1 MGPRRARRIVSP
13 EKQLENLAA
22 GAERLV
28 SSEELLAKL
37 RLGRPL
43 RVKLGFD
50 PSSPDLHLGH
60 LVVLDKV
67 REFQDLGHT
76 AVIIIGD
83 YTARIGDPTGR
94 SKTRQ
99 PLDPDQVAANAKT
112 YTDQVFRVLLPERT
126 EIRRNGEWFDGFSYA
141 DVLRL
146 NAEMTVARLLERD
159 DFRKRYAEGAPITLT
174 EFQYPLMQGHDSVMV
189 RSDVELGGSDQLF
202 NNLVGRDLQRAAG
215 QEPQVVMVLPI
226 LPGLDGVQKMSKSL
240 GNYIGLTEGPDAIF
254 GKAMSISDA
263 LMAQWFPILLRR
275 PLDPAIHPME
285 AKKALGHALVARFH
299 GGPAAGAAQAA
310 WERQFSQGR
319 APDSMPDCPIGAG
332 KKLWE
337 LLRDSGLA
345 PSGAEARRL
354 VRQGAVSLDGQRL
367 SDENEIVTRA
377 GVLKCGKRKFLR
389 LIF

>member
-1 MGPRRARRIVSP
+1 MSP
-13 EKQLENLAA
+13 EQQLEILAA

-28 SSEELLAKL
+28 SHEELLHKL
-37 RLGRPL
+37 RSGRPL

-67 REFQDLGHT
+67 RAFQDLGHT

-99 PLDPDQVAANAKT
+99 PLDPDQVSANAKT
-112 YTDQVFRVLLPERT
+112 YTDQVFKVLLPERT
-126 EIRRNGEWFDGFSYA
+126 EIRRNGEWFDAFTYA

-189 RSDVELGGSDQLF
+189 RADVELGGSDQLF

-215 QEPQVVMVLPI
+215 QEPQAVMVLPI
-226 LPGLDGVQKMSKSL
+226 LPGLDGIQKMSKSL
-240 GNYIGLTEGPDAIF
+240 GNYIGITESAAEIFAKTMSVSDDLMGQWLRIILRQEPDP
-254 GKAMSISDA
+254 S
-263 LMAQWFPILLRR
+263 R
-275 PLDPAIHPME
+275 HPMD
-285 AKKALGHALVARFH
+285 AKKAMARALAARFH
-299 GGPAAGAAQAA
+299 GEPAASAAQDA
-310 WERQFSQGR
+310 WERQFSRRQ
-319 APDSMPDCPIGAG
+319 APDEMPEFPLAQDR
-332 KKLWE
+332 KLWE
-337 LLRDSGLA
+337 ILRDSGLA

-354 VRQGAVSLDGQRL
+354 VQQGAVTLDGERL
-367 SDENEIVTRA
+367 SDENAIIRNPGT
-377 GVLKCGKRKFLR
+377 LKCGKRKFLR
-389 LIF
+389 LT

>member
-1 MGPRRARRIVSP
+1 MSP
-13 EKQLENLAA
+13 EQQLEFLAA

-28 SSEELLAKL
+28 SPEELLHKL
-37 RLGRPL
+37 RHGRPL

-67 REFQDLGHT
+67 RAFQDLGHT

-99 PLDPDQVAANAKT
+99 PLDPDQVSANAKT
-112 YTDQVFRVLLPERT
+112 YTDQVFKVLLPERT
-126 EIRRNGEWFDGFSYA
+126 EIRRNGEWFDNFSYA

-189 RSDVELGGSDQLF
+189 RADVELGGSDQLF

-226 LPGLDGVQKMSKSL
+226 LVGLDGIQKMSKSL
-240 GNYIGLTEGPDAIF
+240 GNYVGITESATEMF
-254 GKAMSISDA
+254 GKTMSVSDE
-263 LMAQWFPILLRR
+263 LMAQWLRIVLRR
-275 PLDPAIHPME
+275 EPDPSQHPME
-285 AKKALGHALVARFH
+285 AKKALARDLAARFH
-299 GGPAAGAAQAA
+299 GREAAQAAQDA
-310 WERQFSQGR
+310 WERQFSQR
-319 APDSMPDCPIGAG
+319 QAPEEMPEFALGEG
-332 KKLWE
+332 KRLWE
-337 LLRDSGLA
+337 LLRESGLA

-354 VRQGAVSLDGQRL
+354 VQQGAVSLDGRRL
-367 SDENEIVTRA
+367 SDENALVREPGI
-377 GVLKCGKRKFLR
+377 LKCGKRKFLR
-389 LIF
+389 LA

>member
-1 MGPRRARRIVSP
+1 MSP
-13 EKQLENLAA
+13 EQQLETLAA

-28 SSEELLAKL
+28 SPEELLHKL
-37 RLGRPL
+37 RSKRPL

-67 REFQDLGHT
+67 RAFQDLGHK

-94 SKTRQ
+94 SKTRP
-99 PLDPDQVAANAKT
+99 PLDPDQVNANAKT
-112 YTDQVFRVLLPERT
+112 YTDQVFKVLLPEQT
-126 EIRRNGEWFDGFSYA
+126 EIRRNGEWFDRFSYA

-159 DFRKRYAEGAPITLT
+159 DFRKRYSEGAPITLT
-174 EFQYPLMQGHDSVMV
+174 EFQYPLMQGHDSVV
-189 RSDVELGGSDQLF
+189 VHADIELGGSDQLF

-215 QEPQVVMVLPI
+215 QEPQIVMVLPI

-240 GNYIGLTEGPDAIF
+240 GNYVGLAEDASQIF
-254 GKAMSISDA
+254 GKTMSISDE
-263 LMAQWFPILLRR
+263 LMTQWFRILLRR
-275 PLDPAIHPME
+275 ESDPSQHPME
-285 AKKALGHALVARFH
+285 TKKSLARTLVARFH
-299 GGPAAGAAQAA
+299 GEAAAADAQGA
-310 WERQFSQGR
+310 WERQFSQR
-319 APDSMPDCPIGAG
+319 KAPDEMPELSLGQG

-345 PSGAEARRL
+345 ASGAEARRL
-354 VRQGAVSLDGQRL
+354 IQQGAVALDGHRL
-367 SDENEIVTRA
+367 TEENQIIRTA
-377 GVLKCGKRKFLR
+377 GTLKCGKRKFLR
-389 LIF
+389 LTP

>member
-1 MGPRRARRIVSP
+1 VSP
-13 EKQLENLAA
+13 EQQLETLAA

-28 SSEELLAKL
+28 SPEELLHKL
-37 RLGRPL
+37 RSKRPL

-67 REFQDLGHT
+67 RAFQDLGHK

-94 SKTRQ
+94 SKTRP
-99 PLDPDQVAANAKT
+99 PLDPDQVNANAKT
-112 YTDQVFRVLLPERT
+112 YTDQVFKVLLPEQT
-126 EIRRNGEWFDGFSYA
+126 EIRRNGEWFDRFSYA

-159 DFRKRYAEGAPITLT
+159 DFRKRYSEGAPITLT
-174 EFQYPLMQGHDSVMV
+174 EFQYPLMQGHDSVV
-189 RSDVELGGSDQLF
+189 VHADIELGGSDQLF

-215 QEPQVVMVLPI
+215 QEPQIVMVLPI

-240 GNYIGLTEGPDAIF
+240 GNYVGLAEDASQIF
-254 GKAMSISDA
+254 GKTMSISDE
-263 LMAQWFPILLRR
+263 LMTQWFRILLRR
-275 PLDPAIHPME
+275 ESDPSQHPME
-285 AKKALGHALVARFH
+285 TKKSLARTLVARFH
-299 GGPAAGAAQAA
+299 GEAAAADAQGA
-310 WERQFSQGR
+310 WERQFSQR
-319 APDSMPDCPIGAG
+319 KAPDEMPELSLGQG

-345 PSGAEARRL
+345 ASGAEARRL
-354 VRQGAVSLDGQRL
+354 IQQGAVALDGHRL
-367 SDENEIVTRA
+367 TEENQIIRTA
-377 GVLKCGKRKFLR
+377 GTLKCGKRKFLR
-389 LIF
+389 LTP